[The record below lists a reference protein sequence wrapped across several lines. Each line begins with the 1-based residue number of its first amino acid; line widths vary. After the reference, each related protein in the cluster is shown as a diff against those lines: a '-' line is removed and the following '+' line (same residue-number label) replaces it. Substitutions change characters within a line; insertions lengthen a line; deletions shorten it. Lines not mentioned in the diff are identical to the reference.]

1 MNRYESYKNTEL
13 SWLDEI
19 PSHWEV
25 SKINAVFEERREK
38 VSDKDYEALSV
49 TKNGIFRQLANVA
62 KTNDGD
68 NRKKVLKNDF
78 VINSRSDRKGSS
90 GLSKYDGSVSLIN
103 TVLKVRK
110 DSPDYMRYLLKSVPF
125 QEEFY
130 RNGKGIVADLWS
142 TNFQSMKG
150 IVLPIPPIY
159 EQEQIANYLDW
170 KINEIDKL
178 IAIEREKIKELE
190 IYKQKYI
197 DLLISSTNSE
207 SIPLKAIF
215 DFGKGLSITKEN
227 LGKNGTKCISYGEI
241 HNSFGFSFSSTNE
254 ELKGLEKVEGV
265 TISKFAELQKGDFIF
280 VDTSEDLKGCGNFTY
295 LEDGTIKVYAGYH
308 TIVAKC
314 KTKFNYR
321 YLAYCLE
328 SSNWRYQIRK
338 SVKGIKVYSITQSI
352 LKNSKIQM
360 PDDNLQ
366 IEIVSKTDNFIEN
379 QKRLIFI
386 INETIENLSSLK
398 QSLISEVV
406 TGQVDV
412 RNVVMPDYEK
422 VTHTNE
428 EDIEELEEMKG
439 EEDGN

>member
-1 MNRYESYKNTEL
+1 M
-13 SWLDEI
+13 
-19 PSHWEV
+19 
-25 SKINAVFEERREK
+25 
-38 VSDKDYEALSV
+38 
-49 TKNGIFRQLANVA
+49 FRQLANVA

-142 TNFQSMKG
+142 TNFQSMKS

-159 EQEQIANYLDW
+159 EQKQIANYLDW

-241 HNSFGFSFSSTNE
+241 HNSFGFSFSYTNE

-379 QKRLIFI
+379 QKRLISI

-412 RNVVMPDYEK
+412 RNVVMPYYEK

-428 EDIEELEEMKG
+428 EDIEELEEMEG